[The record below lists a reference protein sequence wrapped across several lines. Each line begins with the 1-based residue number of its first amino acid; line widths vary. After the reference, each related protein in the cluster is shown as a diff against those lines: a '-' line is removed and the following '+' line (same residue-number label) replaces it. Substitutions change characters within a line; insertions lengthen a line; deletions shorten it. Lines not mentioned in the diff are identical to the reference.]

1 MELETLNTLLK
12 IYGLVIT
19 VAAILM
25 YIKQWQMAS
34 DIRALRNHFI
44 KEDKQN
50 KEPIAPTSIK
60 EQNDYDKRLDDVE
73 PGDFV
78 KRLYDGKKMK
88 VEAVND
94 GLITCYAGVIDG
106 TQTYPK
112 SSLGF
117 IEYEK

>member
-1 MELETLNTLLK
+1 MELGTINTLLE
-12 IYGLVIT
+12 IYGLFIT

-44 KEDKQN
+44 KEDKMN
-50 KEPIAPTSIK
+50 NDATVLTTTK
-60 EQNDYDKRLDDVE
+60 EQNDYDKRLDDVK

-88 VEAVND
+88 VEAINND
-94 GLITCYAGVIDG
+94 LITCYAGIIDG
-106 TQTYPK
+106 TQSYPK
-112 SSLGF
+112 SSLGLM
-117 IEYEK
+117 ENEK

>member
-94 GLITCYAGVIDG
+94 GLAGVIDG
-106 TQTYPK
+106 TQSYPK